1 VSEAI
6 SIWRIASQ
14 GSTWKANDLSGS
26 GAARYPGRWN
36 SLDRPIVYSSSSI
49 ALACLETV
57 VHLAGDDPLPFPR
70 QLVRIT
76 IPSHHWEQR
85 KMFATQE
92 LSGWDSAPTPEHA
105 EDWLA
110 ATRAWGDAWL
120 LGLESLL
127 AEVPSVI
134 VPEETNLLL
143 NPLHPAH
150 GELVAEI
157 VRPWVYDAR
166 LLPNARAAPPQA
178 GPAWQEPLGAE
189 VALEMVPIPAGEFL
203 MGSPDDEPERWR
215 REGPQHRVRLAPF
228 SLARMPITQAQ
239 WRQVASWQP
248 APGDPPWEW
257 PLDPD
262 PSFFKYGLPGIRRPE
277 HDRRPVER
285 VSWFDA
291 QEFCRR
297 LGRRTGRTYT
307 LPSESQW
314 EYACRA
320 GTTTPYAFGATISQ
334 WQANVASLGTTEV
347 GSFPANAWG
356 LHDMHGNVWEWCLDH
371 WHPGYEGA
379 PADGSA
385 WLSTMEQQNPASTK
399 SVKNVINDSE
409 PRLLRG
415 GSWFDVFWSCRSP
428 YRNRSQPD
436 NANFNVGFRVVCLPQ
451 GPSLNP

>member
-1 VSEAI
+1 VSGEI

-14 GSTWKANDLSGS
+14 GLTWKANDLSGN

-36 SLDRPIVYSSSSI
+36 SRDRPIVYTSSSI

-76 IPSHHWEQR
+76 IPSPHWQQR
-85 KMFATQE
+85 KMFANE
-92 LSGWDSAPTPEHA
+92 EFSGWASAPTPEHA

-143 NPLHPAH
+143 NPRHPAH

-157 VRPWVYDAR
+157 VRPWKYDAR
-166 LLPNARAAPPQA
+166 LPLKAQAGTPQA
-178 GPAWQEPLGAE
+178 GLPWQEPLGAE

-203 MGSPDDEPERWR
+203 MGSPDDEPGRWDD
-215 REGPQHRVRLAPF
+215 EGPQHRVRLAPF

-248 APGDPPWEW
+248 EAGDPFWARK
-257 PLDPD
+257 LNPD
-262 PSFFKYGLPGIRRPE
+262 PSTFQRDQPE
-277 HDRRPVER
+277 DDRRPVEC

-291 QEFCRR
+291 QEFCSR
-297 LGRRTGRTYT
+297 LSQRTGRTYT

-320 GTTTPYAFGATISQ
+320 GTTTPYAFGATLSKR
-334 WQANVASLGTTEV
+334 QANLSSSETTEV
-347 GSFPANAWG
+347 GRFPANAWG
-356 LHDMHGNVWEWCLDH
+356 LHDMHGNVWEWCADH
-371 WHPGYEGA
+371 WCDNYLGGHE
-379 PADGSA
+379 DGSSWMDTSA
-385 WLSTMEQQNPASTK
+385 DEDELRT
-399 SVKNVINDSE
+399 V
-409 PRLLRG
+409 RG
-415 GSWFDVFWSCRSP
+415 GAWYGLSRECRSASRRP
-428 YRNRSQPD
+428 HRPD
-436 NANFNVGFRVVCLPQ
+436 NAFDDIGFRVVCLP
-451 GPSLNP
+451 